1 MTRGSIVHY
10 LNPWLARREERRR
23 RLDALRQRDGDNC
36 RRCRRPLRFDLPSGH
51 DQGATIEEIRP
62 TVVGGDGE
70 LENFCLTHRRCN
82 TAGADHTDEV
92 TERVRRRNEAA
103 LLARPRKRAGRG
115 G

>member
-23 RLDALRQRDGDNC
+23 RLEALRRRDGDNC

-51 DQGATIEEIRP
+51 DQGAKIEEIGP
-62 TVVGGDGE
+62 AGGREALD
-70 LENFCLTHRRCN
+70 NFCLTHRRCN
-82 TAGADHTDEV
+82 AAGADHTDEV

-103 LLARPRKRAGRG
+103 LLSRPRKRAGRAA
-115 G
+115 